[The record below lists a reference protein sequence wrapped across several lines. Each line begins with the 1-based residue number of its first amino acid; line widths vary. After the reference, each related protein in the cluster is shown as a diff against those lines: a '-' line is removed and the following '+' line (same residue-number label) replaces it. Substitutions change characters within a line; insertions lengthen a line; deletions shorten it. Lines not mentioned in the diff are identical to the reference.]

1 VVVMAIVGGVI
12 VAATILWSIGLSL
25 VILGAIL
32 DAMFG
37 DKILASKPRSGW
49 HLRRRARARA

>member
-1 VVVMAIVGGVI
+1 MAIVGSVI
-12 VAATILWSIGLSL
+12 VAATILWSIGLSF

-37 DKILASKPRSGW
+37 DRILASKPRSGW
-49 HLRRRARARA
+49 HFSRRRARARA